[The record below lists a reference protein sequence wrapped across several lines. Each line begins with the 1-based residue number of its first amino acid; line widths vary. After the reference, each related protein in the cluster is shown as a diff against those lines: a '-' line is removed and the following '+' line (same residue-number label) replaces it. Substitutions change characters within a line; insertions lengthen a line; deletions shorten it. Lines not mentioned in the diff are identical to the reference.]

1 MKAGTNKPFIVKNE
15 IPNIASA
22 SCGSGKALSAAKYQK
37 NICKSNGIFLK
48 NST

>member
-1 MKAGTNKPFIVKNE
+1 MKAGTKRPFIVKKE

-22 SCGSGKALSAAKYQK
+22 SWGSGKALKAAKYQK
-37 NICKSNGIFLK
+37 NICKSNGMFLK